1 MLPGCVAA
9 DGKLFSLTVIYDI
22 GRIGCILEEDLF
34 SVKKD
39 GNVRGML
46 EPEIEVFVKAH
57 RDIIPIE

>member
-22 GRIGCILEEDLF
+22 GRIGCILEEDLC
-34 SVKKD
+34 SVQKD
-39 GNVRGML
+39 GNISGTL

-57 RDIIPIE
+57 GDIIPIE

>member
-34 SVKKD
+34 SVKED
-39 GNVRGML
+39 GNVSGYARAGDRG
-46 EPEIEVFVKAH
+46 I
-57 RDIIPIE
+57 R